1 MKVLGNWLE
10 NYSPEIASYTAGNLV
25 VEFIRNFTF
34 TATRQLS
41 K

>member
-1 MKVLGNWLE
+1 MKVLGNWLDS
-10 NYSPEIASYTAGNLV
+10 YSPEITSYTAENLV
-25 VEFIRNFTF
+25 VEFMCNFTF